1 MIVAIDGPA
10 GSGKST
16 IAKEIAR
23 QLGFNKLDTGAMYRA
38 VTFAALDR
46 GIDLDDEAAIDTLA
60 EQIEIRFT
68 NGTGEDT
75 RLTIDGKDASAAIR
89 TPQVDANVSKVSAY
103 PGVRAAMLVH
113 QRRAAEDRDIVAEG
127 RDIGT
132 VVFPNAQVKVFLTAD
147 PRERARRRVL
157 QRHQNDAQPLT
168 SEQLE
173 AEVDETLDALKQRD
187 KLDSS
192 REVAPLVPAED
203 AVHVDST
210 AHTIDEVVHII
221 EDLIN
226 QRRKPMRLFKQT
238 PEDYYNAPYAE
249 FPVLIRGTVF
259 VVMAILWAFSK
270 LMWRW
275 KVEDAD
281 LLFERQEGRGSVVI
295 CNHTSMAE
303 LLAVETALFFGGRR
317 IRPIFKSEFAKS
329 EIVRWAFSRVGGIPV
344 ERGTADMKC
353 LRAAQ
358 HALQRGEDVL
368 IFPEGTRI
376 RSREIKPE
384 VHGGF
389 ALIAQMGKA
398 PVNPL
403 AICGWSDIT
412 PAGKKIMR
420 PKKCWIRAGKAV
432 SLSDAPAG
440 LKRTER
446 LAWFESEA
454 MNRVYAMRDELCAE
468 HPGRF

>member
-1 MIVAIDGPA
+1 
-10 GSGKST
+10 
-16 IAKEIAR
+16 
-23 QLGFNKLDTGAMYRA
+23 
-38 VTFAALDR
+38 
-46 GIDLDDEAAIDTLA
+46 
-60 EQIEIRFT
+60 
-68 NGTGEDT
+68 
-75 RLTIDGKDASAAIR
+75 
-89 TPQVDANVSKVSAY
+89 
-103 PGVRAAMLVH
+103 
-113 QRRAAEDRDIVAEG
+113 
-127 RDIGT
+127 
-132 VVFPNAQVKVFLTAD
+132 
-147 PRERARRRVL
+147 
-157 QRHQNDAQPLT
+157 
-168 SEQLE
+168 
-173 AEVDETLDALKQRD
+173 
-187 KLDSS
+187 
-192 REVAPLVPAED
+192 
-203 AVHVDST
+203 
-210 AHTIDEVVHII
+210 
-221 EDLIN
+221 
-226 QRRKPMRLFKQT
+226 MRLFKQT

-270 LMWRW
+270 LMW
-275 KVEDAD
+275 
-281 LLFERQEGRGSVVI
+281 RQEGRGSVVI

-329 EIVRWAFSRVGGIPV
+329 KIVRWAFSRVGGIPV

-358 HALQRGEDVL
+358 HALQRGEYVL

-376 RSREIKPE
+376 RS
-384 VHGGF
+384 
-389 ALIAQMGKA
+389 
-398 PVNPL
+398 L

-420 PKKCWIRAGKAV
+420 PKKCWIRAGKAI

>member
-1 MIVAIDGPA
+1 
-10 GSGKST
+10 
-16 IAKEIAR
+16 
-23 QLGFNKLDTGAMYRA
+23 
-38 VTFAALDR
+38 
-46 GIDLDDEAAIDTLA
+46 
-60 EQIEIRFT
+60 
-68 NGTGEDT
+68 
-75 RLTIDGKDASAAIR
+75 
-89 TPQVDANVSKVSAY
+89 
-103 PGVRAAMLVH
+103 
-113 QRRAAEDRDIVAEG
+113 
-127 RDIGT
+127 
-132 VVFPNAQVKVFLTAD
+132 
-147 PRERARRRVL
+147 
-157 QRHQNDAQPLT
+157 
-168 SEQLE
+168 
-173 AEVDETLDALKQRD
+173 
-187 KLDSS
+187 
-192 REVAPLVPAED
+192 
-203 AVHVDST
+203 
-210 AHTIDEVVHII
+210 
-221 EDLIN
+221 
-226 QRRKPMRLFKQT
+226 MRLFKQT

-249 FPVLIRGTVF
+249 FPALIRGTVV

-329 EIVRWAFSRVGGIPV
+329 KIVRWAFSRVGGIPV

-403 AICGWSDIT
+403 CHLRLVRHNACGQKAHASQEVLD
-412 PAGKKIMR
+412 
-420 PKKCWIRAGKAV
+420 RAGKAV

-454 MNRVYAMRDELCAE
+454 MSRVYAMRDELCAE

>member
-1 MIVAIDGPA
+1 
-10 GSGKST
+10 
-16 IAKEIAR
+16 
-23 QLGFNKLDTGAMYRA
+23 
-38 VTFAALDR
+38 
-46 GIDLDDEAAIDTLA
+46 
-60 EQIEIRFT
+60 
-68 NGTGEDT
+68 
-75 RLTIDGKDASAAIR
+75 
-89 TPQVDANVSKVSAY
+89 
-103 PGVRAAMLVH
+103 
-113 QRRAAEDRDIVAEG
+113 
-127 RDIGT
+127 
-132 VVFPNAQVKVFLTAD
+132 
-147 PRERARRRVL
+147 
-157 QRHQNDAQPLT
+157 
-168 SEQLE
+168 
-173 AEVDETLDALKQRD
+173 
-187 KLDSS
+187 
-192 REVAPLVPAED
+192 
-203 AVHVDST
+203 
-210 AHTIDEVVHII
+210 
-221 EDLIN
+221 
-226 QRRKPMRLFKQT
+226 MRLFKQT

-249 FPVLIRGTVF
+249 FPALIRGTVA
-259 VVMAILWAFSK
+259 VVMGILWVFSK

-275 KVEDAD
+275 KVEDSD

-329 EIVRWAFSRVGGIPV
+329 KIVRWAFSRVGGIPV

-420 PKKCWIRAGKAV
+420 PKKCWIRAGKLI
-432 SLSDAPAG
+432 SLSDAPVE
-440 LKRTER
+440 LKRKER

-454 MNRVYAMRDELCAE
+454 MSRVYAMRDDLCAE
-468 HPGRF
+468 HPAGSSHGRGSHEHRRGCARQGRRPHYRNRCPRRHLLRRTACARYGAGRCAAGRGVHSGPYLGSAHP

>member
-1 MIVAIDGPA
+1 
-10 GSGKST
+10 
-16 IAKEIAR
+16 
-23 QLGFNKLDTGAMYRA
+23 
-38 VTFAALDR
+38 
-46 GIDLDDEAAIDTLA
+46 
-60 EQIEIRFT
+60 
-68 NGTGEDT
+68 
-75 RLTIDGKDASAAIR
+75 
-89 TPQVDANVSKVSAY
+89 
-103 PGVRAAMLVH
+103 
-113 QRRAAEDRDIVAEG
+113 
-127 RDIGT
+127 
-132 VVFPNAQVKVFLTAD
+132 
-147 PRERARRRVL
+147 
-157 QRHQNDAQPLT
+157 
-168 SEQLE
+168 
-173 AEVDETLDALKQRD
+173 
-187 KLDSS
+187 
-192 REVAPLVPAED
+192 
-203 AVHVDST
+203 
-210 AHTIDEVVHII
+210 
-221 EDLIN
+221 
-226 QRRKPMRLFKQT
+226 MRLFKQT

-249 FPVLIRGTVF
+249 FPALIRGTVV

-281 LLFERQEGRGSVVI
+281 LLFERQDGRGSVVI

-329 EIVRWAFSRVGGIPV
+329 KIV
-344 ERGTADMKC
+344 RGTADMKC

-420 PKKCWIRAGKAV
+420 PKKCWIRAGKSI
-432 SLSDAPAG
+432 SLSDAPAE
-440 LKRTER
+440 LKRKER

-454 MNRVYAMRDELCAE
+454 MSRVYAMRDDLCAE